1 MACIAVSIAV
11 AFIIYGI
18 GLIPLNLWH
27 ILAWLFGP
35 FGVYTVIYAL
45 IKSREPTY
53 HLVWGAITISIAIA
67 SITYN
72 ILNNILN
79 PIVVLGSLIL
89 VIVIIGLL
97 GYWRGRKS

>member
-11 AFIIYGI
+11 ALIIYGT
-18 GLIPLNLWH
+18 GLISLNLWH

-35 FGVYTVIYAL
+35 LGVYTVIYAL

-53 HLVWGAITISIAIA
+53 HLVWGAVTISIA

-72 ILNNILN
+72 VLN

-89 VIVIIGLL
+89 VIVVIGLL